1 MAENTTTAL
10 EETFADIEPTKN
22 ILAGQEG
29 LIRRPVFEGEFGK
42 EQKFKGYEIAPVRV
56 KSVYAKE
63 DQLWVKFERLDG
75 KDGFNTRIDNAY
87 QQFRNTKE
95 MTREEIDKAEWMKA
109 RNKLDSPA
117 FVQKLIHEG
126 KDINALMTIAGYT
139 RERFEKMVE
148 KSQGKSNAME
158 VPSKEELP
166 SLSRADV
173 PKPTRPKSKGQ
184 EKMQEKTGEIV
195 M

>member
-1 MAENTTTAL
+1 MAEQSSKAL

-95 MTREEIDKAEWMKA
+95 MTQEEIDKAEWMKA

-117 FVQKLIHEG
+117 FVQKMIHEG
-126 KDINALMTIAGYT
+126 KDINALMNVAGYT

-148 KSQGKSNAME
+148 KSQGKSLE

-173 PKPTRPKSKGQ
+173 PKPTRSKSKGQ